1 MHLRANRPQRSMNSF
16 GERAKKILAPSV
28 LPAGLPD
35 GKSLYA
41 MGNAYS
47 PQLPKGLVGQ
57 LVLLPAVGH
66 CPTSAA
72 LYPLYSFRF
81 WSLTGCVASTDF
93 EHFRRPVE
101 VLEGF

>member
-47 PQLPKGLVGQ
+47 PNFQKGWSGNWYCSRPWAIAP
-57 LVLLPAVGH
+57 LLP
-66 CPTSAA
+66 PFIPYIRS
-72 LYPLYSFRF
+72 
-81 WSLTGCVASTDF
+81 DF
-93 EHFRRPVE
+93 G
-101 VLEGF
+101 L